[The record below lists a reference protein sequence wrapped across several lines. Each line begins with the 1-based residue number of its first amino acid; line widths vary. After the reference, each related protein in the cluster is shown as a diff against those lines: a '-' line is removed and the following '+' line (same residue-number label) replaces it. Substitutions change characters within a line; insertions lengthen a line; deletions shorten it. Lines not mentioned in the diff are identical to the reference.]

1 MNHSFKSFLQR
12 HWKNLVVIAA
22 FAVFIWMIYIA
33 FGNAAK
39 SFPMLVKLLQ
49 KGDEKEIAAYLS
61 KQGRWRGYLTII
73 LFSIIQVIS
82 IVFPGMAIQVAAGLI
97 YKWWVA
103 FILCYVG
110 FVAGNCMVFVFA
122 RRIGSR
128 LSEKTA
134 VSRKFSGWFQKKAES
149 SWIMSKINSANPE
162 FVFGMACLIP
172 GIPNGIIPY
181 IASST
186 TISAVGF
193 GAAVAA
199 SSWIQIVLNCLAGS
213 FLIRG
218 KYGFV
223 VLSFAAQI
231 ALILFMLWK
240 RDWFLSKM

>member
-39 SFPMLVKLLQ
+39 SFPMLIKLLQ

-61 KQGRWRGYLTII
+61 KQGQWRGYLTII

-103 FILCYVG
+103 FILCYIG

-122 RRIGSR
+122 RRVGSR

-134 VSRKFSGWFQKKAES
+134 ASRKFSKWFQKKAES

-172 GIPNGIIPY
+172 GIPNGSIPY

-186 TISAVGF
+186 TISAGGC

-199 SSWIQIVLNCLAGS
+199 SSWIQIILNCLAGS

-218 KYGFV
+218 RYGFV

>member
-1 MNHSFKSFLQR
+1 MNHSFKSFM
-12 HWKNLVVIAA
+12 HKYWKNLVLFAA
-22 FAVFIWMIYIA
+22 LAIFVWMIYIA

-49 KGDEKEIAAYLS
+49 KGDEKQIAAYLQR
-61 KQGRWRGYLTII
+61 QGRWRGYITIV

-97 YKWWVA
+97 YRWWTA
-103 FILCYVG
+103 FILCYIG
-110 FVAGNCMVFVFA
+110 FVAGNCMVFIFA
-122 RRIGSR
+122 RKIGKR
-128 LSEKTA
+128 FSERFALGRKISNYFNKKT
-134 VSRKFSGWFQKKAES
+134 SN
-149 SWIMSKINSANPE
+149 SWIMGKINSANPE

-181 IASST
+181 LASST
-186 TISAVGF
+186 RISAVGF

-199 SSWIQIVLNCLAGS
+199 SSWIQIILNCLAGS

-218 KYGFV
+218 KYFFV

-231 ALILFMLWK
+231 VLILFMLWK
-240 RDWFLSKM
+240 KDWFLSKM